1 MDWDKKLA
9 NRHIQDHH
17 QWTAGKIRGLEELSR
32 NGFFLITAMDQRDSM
47 RKMVDNEHPEKVSYE
62 KLESVKIDLASIFG
76 NISSGI
82 LLDPEYGAAQSMYH
96 MALPGSC
103 GLLVSLEETGYT
115 LTGEGR
121 KTTIL
126 PGWSVAKIKMMGAS
140 GVKLLAYYNPD
151 EKRTAKHQLGV
162 VKKVGAS
169 CRKYDIP
176 FVCEPMSYAIGGEKK
191 DSPEFAKK
199 KADMVIKTAK
209 DFCKFKSIDLLK
221 AEFPG
226 ELAYEPDEEVHL
238 KSCMRL
244 DKACGRIPWVV
255 LSAGVGFDEF
265 KRNVIIASKAGASGF
280 LAGRALWKDSFRA
293 HANPDGFRAC
303 LEVEG
308 AARFKELESI
318 VMQYGT
324 PWYEKI
330 GGKGFLAAHAG
341 SDWYKKYHSD

>member
-1 MDWDKKLA
+1 MANKK
-9 NRHIQDHH
+9 D

-47 RKMVDNEHPEKVSYE
+47 RKMVSNELNQKKASYE
-62 KLESVKIDLASIFG
+62 KLESVKMDLASIFG
-76 NISSGI
+76 KVSSGI
-82 LLDPEYGAAQSMYH
+82 LLDPEYGAAQSMYRLV
-96 MALPGSC
+96 LPGSC
-103 GLLVSLEETGYT
+103 GLLVSLEATGYT
-115 LTGEGR
+115 PTGEGR

-140 GVKLLAYYNPD
+140 GVKLLAYYNPA
-151 EKRTAKHQLGV
+151 EKKTAKYQLGV
-162 VKKVGAS
+162 VKKVGAA
-169 CRKYDIP
+169 CKEYDIP

-199 KADMVIKTAK
+199 KADIIIKTAK
-209 DFCKFKSIDLLK
+209 DFCKLGVDLLK

-226 ELAYEPDEEVHL
+226 ELAHEADEEVHL

-265 KRNVIIASKAGASGF
+265 KRNVIIASKGGASGF
-280 LAGRALWKDSFRA
+280 LAGRALWKDAFRA
-293 HANPDGFRAC
+293 HANPSEFRAC

-308 AARFKELESI
+308 VARFKELESI
-318 VMQYGT
+318 VHQFGT

-330 GGKGFLAAHAG
+330 GGKNFLASHAG
-341 SDWYKKYHSD
+341 ENWYKTYFGNGK